1 LDLVST
7 LTLLQIITLT
17 LTIAPVAEII
27 TTALLSDLVA
37 EEAAVISSSD
47 QEEEAS
53 VEGIVEV
60 EEEEEEVEMPVV
72 TVELVACPGVSRS
85 AVHGQNTSGWSQ
97 CSYLRPKKV

>member
-7 LTLLQIITLT
+7 STLLQIITLT

-60 EEEEEEVEMPVV
+60 EEEEVEMPVV